1 MMGRCFCRT
10 EEGRIGMGTGL
21 MLPGDVVVVPL
32 GCSTPVLLRL
42 EGTRCEYRFVGDV
55 YINGYMDGRAV
66 EEWNDGKRELR
77 KYVLH

>member
-1 MMGRCFCRT
+1 
-10 EEGRIGMGTGL
+10 

-55 YINGYMDGRAV
+55 YINGYMNGRAV